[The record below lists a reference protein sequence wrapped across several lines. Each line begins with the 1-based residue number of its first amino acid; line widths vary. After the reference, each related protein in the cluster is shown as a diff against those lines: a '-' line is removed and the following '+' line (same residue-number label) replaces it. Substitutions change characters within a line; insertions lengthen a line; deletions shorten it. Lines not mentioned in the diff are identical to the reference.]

1 MREIDELGNSLLEL
15 KKQAENQKKVISEF
29 KTERDHLLKEIQ
41 HLDTIVQGIVST
53 YGEKGDKLFYVV
65 KGEMDSL
72 KDEMKK
78 RLEGIDFNISQF
90 SHRVDS
96 IESRLKLLDSDT
108 DRLASERASIQQEF
122 KTIEKIKNDLSE
134 LEKWKYRAFER
145 IDKQDAKI
153 DDRMRELENLEK
165 RMENSLKLLGEKF
178 EKVIRDQREYFDGEI
193 EKLSSQMKKLVDIQ
207 QSHIDKVEEDI
218 RNTVSSDVTPRLLKV
233 DNALKQM
240 KKFNITFQNLK
251 QKTEKLHQGIST
263 FKSNF
268 KDTESDLKKKMQDN
282 IKRIDEFETKMS
294 GFMNELVQ
302 EYEKRFDMIRKDI
315 EKYIH
320 PLQISEPLETTGQF
334 KTGGFLNRVKKI
346 FIKDDVEKIEKL
358 ENELKQQK
366 MLMKKLLVELKSV
379 TETDSK

>member
-1 MREIDELGNSLLEL
+1 MKEIDELGNSLLEL
-15 KKQAENQKKVISEF
+15 KKQTENQKKVISEF
-29 KTERDHLLKEIQ
+29 ETERDHLLKEIQ
-41 HLDTIVQGIVST
+41 HLDNIVQGIVST

-122 KTIEKIKNDLSE
+122 KIIENIKNDLTE
-134 LEKWKYRAFER
+134 LEKWKHRAFER
-145 IDKQDAKI
+145 IDEQDAKI
-153 DDRMRELENLEK
+153 DDRMRELGSLEK

-178 EKVIRDQREYFDGEI
+178 ENVIKDQREYFDGEI
-193 EKLSSQMKKLVDIQ
+193 EKLSSQMEKIVDIQ

-218 RNTVSSDVTPRLLKV
+218 RNMVSSDITPRLLKV
-233 DNALKQM
+233 DNALEHM
-240 KKFNITFQNLK
+240 KKWNLTFQNIK
-251 QKTEKLHQGIST
+251 QKTEKLQQGIST
-263 FKSNF
+263 FKSDF
-268 KDTESDLKKKMQDN
+268 KDTENDLKRKMQDN
-282 IKRIDEFETKMS
+282 IKRIDEFESRMS

-320 PLQISEPLETTGQF
+320 PLQISESLETTGQF
-334 KTGGFLNRVKKI
+334 KTEGFLNRIKKI
-346 FIKDDVEKIEKL
+346 FIKEDVEKIEKL
-358 ENELKQQK
+358 ENELKRQK
-366 MLMKKLLVELKSV
+366 ILMKKLLTELKSV